1 MVLCLIRPSMK
12 IALTRTFQIEAAH
25 RLPLLPQGHKCER
38 MHGHSFQIE
47 VRVEGECDPKLGWL
61 MDYADIKAAFQP
73 LFDQLDHH
81 CLNEIPGLD
90 NPTSEMLARWVWE
103 RLKPSLPLLTTVSV
117 AETCTARAE
126 YRGE

>member
-1 MVLCLIRPSMK
+1 MK

-25 RLPLLPQGHKCER
+25 RLPALPKEHKCAR

-47 VRVEGECDPKLGWL
+47 VRVEGDCDPKLGWL
-61 MDYADIKAAFQP
+61 MDYAEIKAAFQP

-81 CLNEIPGLD
+81 CLNEVPGLE
-90 NPTSEMLARWVWE
+90 NPTSELLAKWVWD
-103 RLKPSLPLLTTVSV
+103 RLKPRLPLLAGVIV

-126 YRGE
+126 YQGG